1 MKFMPLS
8 AAILCTISANSI
20 FAAPIWQDFSITGL
34 YGTDYQLIAKED
46 KQTTVTFEYASK
58 LKYGDFFIFADR
70 THNDVG
76 DQTYFEA
83 SPRLSLGAVTGK
95 ELKFGPVKDV
105 LLATTWEAGSN
116 MDNFLYGIGLD
127 FDVPYFQYA
136 KLNLYKVNLCT
147 RQIS

>member
-70 THNDVG
+70 THNDVRG

-105 LLATTWEAGSN
+105 LLATTWEVGSN
-116 MDNFLYGIGLD
+116 WIIFSMVL
-127 FDVPYFQYA
+127 A
-136 KLNLYKVNLCT
+136 
-147 RQIS
+147 

>member
-58 LKYGDFFIFADR
+58 LKYGDF
-70 THNDVG
+70 
-76 DQTYFEA
+76 
-83 SPRLSLGAVTGK
+83 L
-95 ELKFGPVKDV
+95 
-105 LLATTWEAGSN
+105 
-116 MDNFLYGIGLD
+116 FLPTVHIMMSMAIK
-127 FDVPYFQYA
+127 P
-136 KLNLYKVNLCT
+136 
-147 RQIS
+147 ISKHHHV

>member
-1 MKFMPLS
+1 MKFTASFSCNSMHYFSQLYLCSPNLARLQYYRSIWHRLS
-8 AAILCTISANSI
+8 AHC
-20 FAAPIWQDFSITGL
+20 
-34 YGTDYQLIAKED
+34 KRD

-70 THNDVG
+70 RHNDVG

-116 MDNFLYGIGLD
+116 MDNFLYGIGLR
-127 FDVPYFQYA
+127 
-136 KLNLYKVNLCT
+136 L
-147 RQIS
+147 